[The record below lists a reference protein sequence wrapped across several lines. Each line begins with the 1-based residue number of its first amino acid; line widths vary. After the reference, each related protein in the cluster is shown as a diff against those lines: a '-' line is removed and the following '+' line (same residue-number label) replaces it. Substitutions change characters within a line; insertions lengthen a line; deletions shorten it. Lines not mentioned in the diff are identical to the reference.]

1 MNAALN
7 IFFITLLFIFQTTV
21 LHSFTILGVRPDI
34 VLILT
39 FFIGVNLGEEKGATL
54 GFALGFIQDCLSST
68 LLGANAFS
76 KGIVGFVFGYLRDK
90 IVFEN
95 AFSQF
100 AFILLASLIDVAI
113 ISLILFLTISDKT
126 QVAIVLNKL
135 LLSSVYTTLVGPVFI
150 LIFVFFR
157 DKAAVFFEKRR
168 LGSGIRGQRIMR

>member
-7 IFFITLLFIFQTTV
+7 IFFITLLFVFQTTI
-21 LHSFTILGVRPDI
+21 LHNFTILGVRPDI

-39 FFIGVNLGEEKGATL
+39 FFIGVNLGEDKGAAS
-54 GFALGFIQDCLSST
+54 GFALGLIQDCLSST
-68 LLGANAFS
+68 LLGANTFS
-76 KGIVGFVFGYLRDK
+76 KGVVGFIFGCLRDK

-95 AFSQF
+95 TFSQF
-100 AFILLASLIDVAI
+100 IFILLASLVDAAI

-135 LLSSVYTTLVGPVFI
+135 LLSSVYTALVGPVFI

-157 DKAAVFFEKRR
+157 DKAVVFFKKRR
-168 LGSGIRGQRIMR
+168 RRSGIRGQLTMR

>member
-7 IFFITLLFIFQTTV
+7 IFFITLLFVFQTTV

-39 FFIGVNLGEEKGATL
+39 FFIGVNLGEDKGGTL
-54 GFALGFIQDCLSST
+54 GFALGLVQDCLSST

-76 KGIVGFVFGYLRDK
+76 KGVVGFVFGYLRDK
-90 IVFEN
+90 IFFEN

-100 AFILLASLIDVAI
+100 AFILLASLIDTAI

-126 QVAIVLNKL
+126 QAAIVLKKL
-135 LLSSVYTTLVGPVFI
+135 LLSSVYTALVGPLFI

-157 DKAAVFFEKRR
+157 DKTVVFFKRR
-168 LGSGIRGQRIMR
+168 RRVPRIRGQRIM